1 MSEKKVKDGK
11 IITQKDKNK
20 DALEK
25 AKKKIKDKN
34 FNVFSGQIQ
43 KNKNVQTDVKK
54 NVADAKVRKQK
65 RLEKTTKIVNTGRP
79 NENKRV
85 LKRGN
90 IVDDIG
96 KVAALTPAG
105 LIRKNVFKQGSKF
118 IKNLFKKSDKKP
130 KPPQVDKVKQPKKLS
145 STSTKTT
152 GGGQGSGRFITQ
164 RKNRP
169 TGTQITKPKNTQL
182 KKPSR
187 ELVKKP
193 NVSRIQNQK
202 GPQQLA
208 NRAVVT
214 SGLSELIKPK
224 KSFAKTPK
232 VEKKKKDFGLG
243 RPDNINL
250 KPSVKQGP
258 PRGPLKPKPVKK
270 KSRSNIANSSTY
282 DADFTRKN
290 LEKRGLKAKNFMSPK
305 NFASTT
311 KERERKIGIAG
322 NFSGGGSLVG
332 GQKKLDKNSDGK
344 ISGEDFKLLRS
355 SKGMNAGGRLASN
368 KAKIKKVTSGLKKA
382 VKAHTGQAK
391 TLSSI
396 RLRQGGKVIK
406 MRGGG
411 AATRGM
417 NFNRGY

>member
-34 FNVFSGQIQ
+34 YNVFSGQIQ
-43 KNKNVQTDVKK
+43 KDKNVQTDVKK
-54 NVADAKVRKQK
+54 NIKDAKIRKQK

-85 LKRGN
+85 LKKGN
-90 IVDDIG
+90 IVEDIG

-105 LIRKNVFKQGSKF
+105 IIRKNVFKQGSKF

-130 KPPQVDKVKQPKKLS
+130 PKVDKVKQPKKLS
-145 STSTKTT
+145 VTSTKTT

-169 TGTQITKPKNTQL
+169 TGTQLTKTRNTQL
-182 KKPSR
+182 KNPSR
-187 ELVKKP
+187 ELVKRPK
-193 NVSRIQNQK
+193 VQRLQNQNK
-202 GPQQLA
+202 GNQQLA

-214 SGLSELIKPK
+214 TGVSELIKPK
-224 KSFAKTPK
+224 KLIAKTPK

-243 RPDNINL
+243 RPDEIK

-258 PRGPLKPKPVKK
+258 PRGPLKPKIVKK

-322 NFSGGGSLVG
+322 NFKSGGPLVG
-332 GQKKLDKNSDGK
+332 GQKKLDKNNDGQ
-344 ISGEDFKLLRS
+344 ITGQDFKLLRS
-355 SKGMNAGGRLASN
+355 SKGMR
-368 KAKIKKVTSGLKKA
+368 
-382 VKAHTGQAK
+382 
-391 TLSSI
+391 
-396 RLRQGGKVIK
+396 RGGKVIK

>member
-65 RLEKTTKIVNTGRP
+65 RLEKNTKIVDG
-79 NENKRV
+79 KRV

-90 IVDDIG
+90 IADDIG

-130 KPPQVDKVKQPKKLS
+130 KVDKVKQPKKLS

-169 TGTQITKPKNTQL
+169 TGTQITKPRNTQL

-187 ELVKKP
+187 DLVKKP

-208 NRAVVT
+208 NRAVIT
-214 SGLSELIKPK
+214 GGLSELIKPK

-243 RPDNINL
+243 RPDEIK

-258 PRGPLKPKPVKK
+258 PRGPLKTKPVKK

-322 NFSGGGSLVG
+322 NFSGGGPLVG